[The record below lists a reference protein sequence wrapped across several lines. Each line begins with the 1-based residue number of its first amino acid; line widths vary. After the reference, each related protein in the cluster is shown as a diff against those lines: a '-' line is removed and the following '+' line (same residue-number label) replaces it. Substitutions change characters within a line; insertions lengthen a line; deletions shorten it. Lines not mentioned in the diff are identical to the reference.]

1 MNSRLGIDWILFG
14 ATVPLAAAGLSVLA
28 SFGGEERFFS
38 RQVIWLCLSAAA
50 FFAASFVDW
59 RFLRRT
65 RFAFGAYLASLLLLC
80 WVTFSGAVIK
90 GAQSWFD
97 FGVFSFQPIEFAKLA
112 LIILLAKYFSRRHI
126 EIAHM
131 RHIVISGAYTLVP
144 FALLLLQPDFGSAV
158 IVFLLWLGMVSL
170 SGISKKHLAFVFAL
184 GALSFAGLWF
194 FVFSDYQKAR
204 VVNFF
209 HPLADARGSG
219 YHALQSM
226 IAVGS
231 GEAFGKGVGYG
242 TQSRL
247 KFLPEYQTDFSFAA
261 FAEEWGFAGALVL
274 FALYGVL
281 MWRLLVAAY
290 AGATNFETLFA
301 LGVAVFFTAHFLVNI
316 GMNIGLLPVTGVT
329 LPFLSYGGTHLL
341 MEFLS
346 LGVVAGMRRHSRSA
360 QKELAH
366 NELTGVV

>member
-1 MNSRLGIDWILFG
+1 MRKGTAIDWILFG
-14 ATVPLAAAGLSVLA
+14 ATIPLTLAGLSVLA
-28 SFGGEERFFS
+28 SFGGDERFFS
-38 RQVIWLCLSAAA
+38 RQIIWLCISVVA

-59 RFLRRT
+59 RFSRRT
-65 RFAFGAYLASLLLLC
+65 RFAFGAYLASVLLLSI
-80 WVTFSGAVIK
+80 VAISGATIK

-97 FGVFSFQPIEFAKLA
+97 FGAFSFQPVEFAKLA

-126 EIAHM
+126 EIAHI
-131 RHIVISGAYTLVP
+131 RHIAVSGAYAL
-144 FALLLLQPDFGSAV
+144 FLFGLLLIQPDFGSAV
-158 IVFLLWLGMVSL
+158 IVFLVWLGMVSL
-170 SGISKKHLAFVFAL
+170 SGISKKHIAFVFTL

-204 VVNFF
+204 VINFI

-219 YHALQSM
+219 YNALQSM

-261 FAEEWGFAGALVL
+261 FAEEWGFAGALAL
-274 FALYGVL
+274 FALYGVV

-329 LPFLSYGGTHLL
+329 LPFLSYGGSHLL

-346 LGVVAGMRRHSRSA
+346 LGMVMGLRRHARSA
-360 QKELAH
+360 QKESVKS
-366 NELTGVV
+366 EFVGVV

>member
-1 MNSRLGIDWILFG
+1 MHRRFSIDWLLFG
-14 ATVPLAAAGLSVLA
+14 AMIPLSLAGLSVLA
-28 SFGGEERFFS
+28 SFGGEEHFFS
-38 RQVIWLCLSAAA
+38 RQVIWLSISTVV

-65 RFAFGAYLASLLLLC
+65 RFAFGAYLVALGLLALVAVL
-80 WVTFSGAVIK
+80 GATVK

-97 FGVFSFQPIEFAKLA
+97 LGSFSIQPVEFAKLA

-126 EIAHM
+126 EIARL
-131 RHIVISGAYTLVP
+131 RHLIVSGVYALAL

-158 IVFLLWLGMVSL
+158 IVFLIWLGMVSL
-170 SGISKKHLAFVFAL
+170 SGISKKHLALIGCSAAILGIVFWL
-184 GALSFAGLWF
+184 

-204 VVNFF
+204 IVTFL
-209 HPLADARGSG
+209 HPLADVRGSG
-219 YHALQSM
+219 YNAFQSM

-247 KFLPEYQTDFSFAA
+247 RFLPEYRTDFSFAA
-261 FAEEWGFAGALVL
+261 FAEEWGFAGSLALI
-274 FALYGVL
+274 ALYGIVV
-281 MWRLLVAAY
+281 WRILASART
-290 AGATNFETLFA
+290 GETNFETLFA
-301 LGVAVFFTAHFLVNI
+301 LGVGVFFVAHFCVNI

-329 LPFLSYGGTHLL
+329 LPFLSYGGSHLL

-346 LGVVAGMRRHSRSA
+346 LGMLVGMRRRASEMRA
-360 QKELAH
+360 ANAMEIP
-366 NELTGVV
+366 GVF

>member
-1 MNSRLGIDWILFG
+1 MHSRFGIDWILFG
-14 ATVPLAAAGLSVLA
+14 ATLPLALAGLSVLA

-38 RQVIWLCLSAAA
+38 RQTIWLCISIAA

-80 WVTFSGAVIK
+80 WVAFSGAVIK

-97 FGVFSFQPIEFAKLA
+97 FGAFSFQPVEFAKLA

-131 RHIVISGAYTLVP
+131 RHIIISGAYALVP

-158 IVFLLWLGMVSL
+158 IVFLLWLGMMSL
-170 SGISKKHLAFVFAL
+170 SGISKKHLAFVFVL
-184 GALSFAGLWF
+184 GALSFALLWF

-204 VVNFF
+204 IVNFV
-209 HPLADARGSG
+209 HPLADVRGSG
-219 YHALQSM
+219 YNALQSM

-247 KFLPEYQTDFSFAA
+247 KFLPEYQTDFVFAA
-261 FAEEWGFAGALVL
+261 FSEEWGFAGALAL
-274 FALYGVL
+274 FTLYGVIL
-281 MWRLLVAAY
+281 WRLLVAAY
-290 AGATNFETLFA
+290 GGETNFETLFA
-301 LGVAVFFTAHFLVNI
+301 LGVAVFFTAHFLVNV

-329 LPFLSYGGTHLL
+329 LPFLSYGGSHLL

-346 LGVVAGMRRHSRSA
+346 LGVIMGFRRHSRSA
-360 QKELAH
+360 QKELIS
-366 NELTGVV
+366 NELVGVV